1 MKILLV
7 SNMYPNQT
15 YPYYGV
21 FVKKTADLLEKE
33 GIQLEYLVMY
43 KQASLFQ
50 KMLNYVMHYIK
61 IMKRLLFNS
70 YDIIYV
76 HYASHN
82 ALPILLTIL
91 LRRKLKIYINVHGSD
106 VIPETRIQ
114 KLLQPLVYLLLKY
127 SRLII
132 VPSTYFQNV
141 IREKYKVDTPVGI
154 FPSGGIDREVFW
166 PKKVDVTTLN
176 LLPNYRYIGYVGR
189 IDYEKGWDDLIY
201 SFSALI
207 KSNAIPSVKL
217 IIVGDGKNK
226 KDLEKQIQML
236 SLQQEVIL
244 FDLVSHEKLSLLYNI
259 FDVFV
264 FPTRRKGESLGLV
277 GLEAMSCGLPVIGSR
292 IGGLTS
298 YLIDQENGL
307 LFRPGDREDLTEKL
321 YNFFSSPDSQKE
333 KMRQKAIQTAMLYD
347 QYRIKEEFIN
357 FFYKGVSYEKAKNE
371 NLSH

>member
-7 SNMYPNQT
+7 SNMYPNQDH
-15 YPYYGV
+15 PYYGV

-33 GIQLEYLVMY
+33 GIQIEYLVMY
-43 KQASLFQ
+43 KQFFLF
-50 KMLNYVMHYIK
+50 KKIFNYVMHYIK
-61 IMKRLLFNS
+61 IMKALLFNS

-82 ALPILLTIL
+82 ALPILLTML
-91 LRRKLKIYINVHGSD
+91 LRRNLKVYINVHGSD

-127 SRLII
+127 SKLII
-132 VPSTYFQNV
+132 VPSAYFQNV
-141 IREKYKVDTPVGI
+141 IQKKYKLDTPVGI
-154 FPSGGIDREVFW
+154 FPSGGIDRELFY
-166 PKKVDVTTLN
+166 PTKVEVESLN
-176 LLPNYRYIGYVGR
+176 LPPNYRYIGYVGR
-189 IDYEKGWDDLIY
+189 IDYEKGWDDLLY
-201 SFSALI
+201 SFSELI
-207 KSNAIPSVKL
+207 KLNAIPAVKL

-226 KDLEKQIQML
+226 KDLEQQIQML
-236 SLQQEVIL
+236 SLQQDVIL
-244 FDLVSHEKLSLLYNI
+244 FDLVPHEKLSLLYNI

-277 GLEAMSCGLPVIGSR
+277 GLEAMSCGLPVIGSK

-307 LFRPGDREDLTEKL
+307 FFRTGDRVDLTEKL
-321 YNFFSSPDSQKE
+321 HNFFSSSDSKKE

-347 QYRIKEEFIN
+347 HYRIKEEFIN
-357 FFYKGVSYEKAKNE
+357 FFYKGVSYE
-371 NLSH
+371 